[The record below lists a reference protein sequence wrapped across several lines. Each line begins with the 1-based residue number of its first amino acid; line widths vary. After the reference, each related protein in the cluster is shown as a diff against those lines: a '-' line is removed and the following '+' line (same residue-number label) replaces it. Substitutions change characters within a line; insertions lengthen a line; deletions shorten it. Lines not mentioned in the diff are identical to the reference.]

1 MGNSN
6 LKPKEK
12 KSVDE
17 SDIESAQVKGR
28 SIFLVET
35 TAAGMAVHTA
45 FLQED
50 GKLLQAPAVFPDVG
64 YALNQIDDM
73 RRLVIQ
79 HFSQAAQIGAQVI
92 AAEAAKSQ
100 SSTANEQAVPTK
112 SDSK

>member
-1 MGNSN
+1 MTDNKTS
-6 LKPKEK
+6 K
-12 KSVDE
+12 KTQEAKQSE
-17 SDIESAQVKGR
+17 EAPLKGR
-28 SIFLVET
+28 SIVLVET

-100 SSTANEQAVPTK
+100 SSTANEQAVTTK
-112 SDSK
+112 SESK